1 MLNPRELL
9 ALVAVTAELAGEGC
23 WLVWSSSSTDVPS
36 GSVCALRAT
45 TYSYVV
51 IPCGHKSD
59 IKGVFPCALSVESR
73 NSATWCKK
81 KYIRN
86 LSDQNDMEKEKFP
99 KRYQSQ

>member
-51 IPCGHKSD
+51 IPYSHKSD
-59 IKGVFPCALSVESR
+59 ISTLSFVFPYVFVSGA
-73 NSATWCKK
+73 
-81 KYIRN
+81 
-86 LSDQNDMEKEKFP
+86 
-99 KRYQSQ
+99 